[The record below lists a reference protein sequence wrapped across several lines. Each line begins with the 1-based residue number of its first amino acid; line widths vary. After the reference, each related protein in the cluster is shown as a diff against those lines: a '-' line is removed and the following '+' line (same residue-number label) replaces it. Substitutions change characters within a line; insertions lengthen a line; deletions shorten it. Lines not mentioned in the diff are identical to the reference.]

1 MRLIEARS
9 CAVYGGKTH
18 RRQRQA
24 PGLRIVDDAQHID
37 TPAAD
42 DQRIAIAR

>member
-1 MRLIEARS
+1 MAAKRTGVNARRLA
-9 CAVYGGKTH
+9 
-18 RRQRQA
+18 
-24 PGLRIVDDAQHID
+24 LRIVDDAQHID